1 VAMVMTLPMVGLLFA
16 GIGRGD
22 DKRKKKSK
30 AVRLIILGVILLGML
45 FVLSGCGG
53 HARGFGNGNGFQTPP
68 GTYTIPVTA
77 TNGNI
82 SAQTSVTLTVTP

>member
-1 VAMVMTLPMVGLLFA
+1 MVMTLPMVGLLFA
-16 GIGRGD
+16 GMGRGD

-45 FVLSGCGG
+45 LVLSGCGG
-53 HARGFGNGNGFQTPP
+53 HAKGFDNGNGFQTHP
-68 GTYTIPVTA
+68 GTYVIPVTA